1 MDVVGRVRK
10 TRAKAATAARYE
22 HIAFWR
28 SRPIEEN
35 TVMYESFFGNGMLC
49 NPEAIFRELLAAPDM
64 AHLKHIWV
72 LRDVD
77 EFASTVAE
85 FADDPRVSFVTYRSR
100 PYFKALATSRYLIN
114 NSTFPP
120 EFAKR
125 PGQVYVNTWHGTPL
139 KKMGYDVPG
148 GVGGPDARNI
158 IRNFVNVDYLLSA
171 NEFMTT
177 GMYETSYRLRG
188 VYRGKIIQ
196 EGYPRVDR
204 QILDDAARE
213 RELDRLRARGVS
225 IPQGNKVLLYAP
237 TWRGDSFQVPTDD
250 AALLLSRLRKLQ
262 ASVDGDSWTILVKP
276 HQAVARFAA
285 NFPELSASLVPNDI
299 PSNLVLGVTDALLTD
314 YSSIFYDFL
323 ATGRPVMFYIPDL
336 HDYSGNRGLYVE
348 PKDWPGPITDDI
360 ATVATWVNALF
371 TGGSDDVAV
380 SHADL
385 YGTAAKTYCP
395 LEDGSVSARVVDVVF
410 RGADERYDVRD
421 DFTDERPSILLY
433 LGGMRSNGITSSALN
448 LLRNIDHERYDVSV
462 FYSHSR
468 QRDRLKNEAALDP
481 RVRVFPRIGGMLAT
495 KLHHRSRMHLLSH
508 AVSGEI
514 KPTLRQAFRDEWQR
528 CFGDAR
534 FDYVVDFSGYGPF
547 WDYLFLESPDAKA
560 RSVWLHNDM
569 AADRMREVNG
579 NRPFEAG
586 LLSVFGTFGR
596 FDRLV
601 SVSEA
606 LSEVNERNLAPFTD
620 DPSKFTFAPNTVDA
634 DRVRRMAF
642 GVRGAATATNDSG
655 DIVARAGEVLGRVGD
670 DLPDLVD
677 RVSGVFGLDAI
688 EEEVRRQRDIARI
701 APDAPGVTTFVTAGR
716 LSPEKNHSR
725 LIDAFATVHHD
736 HPATRLIIM
745 GSGPLKR
752 DLEAKIAGLGLGG
765 SILLAGQVS
774 NPFAIFAR
782 SDCFVLS
789 SDHEGQPMVILE
801 ARILGLPIVTTDFS
815 SVRGA
820 ISDDTGMIVP
830 RTAEGLAE
838 GMQAA
843 LDGKVPVQPFDA
855 EVYNVEAMEQFYRA
869 IGAA

>member
-1 MDVVGRVRK
+1 MNLVGRVRK

-28 SRPIEEN
+28 SRPVEPN

-49 NPEAIFRELLAAPDM
+49 NPEAIFRELLASPDM
-64 AHLKHIWV
+64 GHLRHIWV
-72 LRDVD
+72 LRDLD

-85 FADDPRVSFVTYRSR
+85 FAGDSRVSFVAYRSR
-100 PYFKALATSRYLIN
+100 AYFKALATSQYLVN

-125 PGQVYVNTWHGTPL
+125 PGQTYVNTWHGTPL
-139 KKMGYDVPG
+139 KKMGYEVPG
-148 GVGGPDARNI
+148 GAGGPDARNI
-158 IRNFVNVDYLLSA
+158 VRNFVNADYLLSA

-188 VYRGKIIQ
+188 VYRGAIIQ
-196 EGYPRVDR
+196 EGYPRIDR
-204 QILDDAARE
+204 QVLDDAGRT
-213 RELDRLRARGVS
+213 RELDRLRSRGVN
-225 IPQGNKVLLYAP
+225 IPQGHKVLLYAP
-237 TWRGDSFQVPTDD
+237 TWRGDSFQEPTDD

-262 ASVDGDSWTILVKP
+262 ASVDGDQWTILVKP
-276 HQAVARFAA
+276 HQSVARFAEK
-285 NFPELSASLVPNDI
+285 FPELRGSLVPNDI
-299 PSNLVLGVTDALLTD
+299 PSNLVLGVTDALVTD

-323 ATGRPVMFYIPDL
+323 ATGRPVMFFIPDL
-336 HDYSGNRGLYVE
+336 HDYAGNRGLYVE

-360 ATVATWVNALF
+360 STVATWVNALF
-371 TGGSDDVAV
+371 TGTSDDIVV
-380 SHADL
+380 SHADA
-385 YGTAAKTYCP
+385 YQACAATYAP
-395 LEDGSVSARVVDVVF
+395 LENGSASARVVDVVF
-410 RGADERYDVRD
+410 RGATDGYDVRD
-421 DFTDERPSILLY
+421 DFTDARTSILLY

-448 LLRNIDHERYDVSV
+448 LLRNIDHEKYDVSV
-462 FYSHSR
+462 FYTHSR
-468 QRDRLKNEAALDP
+468 QRDRLKNEAAIDP
-481 RVRVFPRIGGMLAT
+481 RVRVFPRLGGMLAT
-495 KLHHRSRMHLLSH
+495 KVHHRARMHLLTH
-508 AVSGEI
+508 AVTGEI
-514 KPTLRQAFRDEWQR
+514 KPALRQAFREEWQR

-579 NRPFEAG
+579 NRPFEQG
-586 LLSVFGTFGR
+586 LLSVFGTFHR
-596 FDRLV
+596 FDHLV
-601 SVSEA
+601 SVSAA
-606 LSEVNERNLAPFTD
+606 LSEVNERNLAPFVD
-620 DPSKFTFAPNTVDA
+620 DTNKFTFAPNTVDA
-634 DRVRRMAF
+634 ERVRRMAF
-642 GVRGAATATNDSG
+642 GLRGTATTTGG
-655 DIVARAGEVLGRVGD
+655 DALARVGD
-670 DLPDLVD
+670 DLPDIVD
-677 RVSGVFGLDAI
+677 RVAEVFGLEAI
-688 EEEVRRQRDIARI
+688 EDEVTRQRDIARI

-716 LSPEKNHSR
+716 LSTEKNHSR
-725 LIDAFATVHHD
+725 LIDAFAKVHHD

-752 DLEAKIAGLGLGG
+752 NLEAQIASLGLGG
-765 SILLAGQVS
+765 SILLAGQVA

-820 ISDDTGMIVP
+820 ISDDTGLIVP
-830 RTAEGLAE
+830 RSVDGVAE

-855 EVYNVEAMEQFYRA
+855 DAYNSEAMQQFYRA